1 MREYYTIE
9 SFIEMAKSRRVK
21 QAYSDWIG
29 GPEEYETL
37 EEAIKATK
45 DSSGKARI
53 TKHIEEVVWTQ

>member
-1 MREYYTIE
+1 MGEYYTIE
-9 SFIEMAKSRRVK
+9 HFIEVPKSRRVK

-29 GPEEYETL
+29 GPGKYETL